1 MRLESPLR
9 TLLTAATLGCVT
21 LVAACASDRGPPAR
35 DPHKDSTLFISPAGK
50 PFHAD
55 PGQTYPVGVWFR
67 EADINH
73 DGRITREEFRADFQ
87 AFFEALDVDHDGMI
101 DGLELGRYE
110 NTIAPE
116 ILPRLAQA
124 QSREVREDIG
134 DGSPAAPRRELRRL
148 AQTPQRR
155 GRAAFD
161 GAPEFSLLNV
171 SEPVS
176 SADMNFDGKVSLQE
190 FLAAA
195 DRRFSQ
201 LDSDKQGSL
210 TLAGLPQTPEQIL
223 VEGKRPRGR

>member
-1 MRLESPLR
+1 MR
-9 TLLTAATLGCVT
+9 TLLTAATLSALT
-21 LVAACASDRGPPAR
+21 LLAACASDRDAPRR

-55 PGQTYPVGVWFR
+55 PGQPYPVGAWFG
-67 EADINH
+67 EADANR
-73 DGRITREEFRADFQ
+73 DGRVTRDEFRSD
-87 AFFEALDVDHDGMI
+87 FEAFYQQLDLDHDGMI
-101 DGLELGRYE
+101 DGLELARYE
-110 NTIAPE
+110 TEVAPE

-124 QSREVREDIG
+124 REIPEDLG
-134 DGSPAAPRRELRRL
+134 DDASGRGGRREPRRL

-155 GRAAFD
+155 GQAGFD

-195 DRRFSQ
+195 DRRFTQ
-201 LDSDKQGSL
+201 LDPDKLGYL
-210 TLAGLPQTPEQIL
+210 TLPGLPQTPEQIL
-223 VEGKRPRGR
+223 IEGKKPRNR